1 MSAVIKNVILRVFRS
16 PKYLIFS
23 ALFPIFLVLIL
34 GSLLSN
40 AGNSISFEQKTVYYM
55 KNNPNAKIIADFN
68 AVKDNSGKGDIKF
81 DFKETSNKEQSLKNV
96 DINKDIFIELNND
109 SIKIYVNK
117 TDNRY
122 YTYLDAIFKSVD
134 KSIEIGKEIFKISP
148 EKATSILKSNEN
160 INVKVLPKEKAPS
173 GFDYYSVAEI
183 TMMCL
188 YIMLFPI
195 SGYFED
201 KKNKTRERMKI
212 AGISNKKYFLGST
225 LGYCILS
232 FLITAPEFIFTKFI
246 LHANWGNQ
254 SLLYYIAIQL
264 LAFMVIIL
272 GMIVIYIFDD
282 MDKIMGV
289 IQGVIFPMLSFLGGA
304 YLSIPYGKN
313 TLGVFGYITYIS
325 PLRWINQGIF
335 LSIYNGE
342 NSFLIKTMIGFLIAI
357 AVFLVILLQ
366 ITRKDEARI

>member
-23 ALFPIFLVLIL
+23 ALFPIFLVIIL

-40 AGNSISFEQKTVYYM
+40 ADNSISFEQKTVYYM
-55 KNNPNAKIIADFN
+55 KNNPSTQIMADFN
-68 AVKDNSGKGDIKF
+68 AVKDNSDKGSVKF

-96 DINKDIFIELNND
+96 DINKDIFIELNKD

-117 TDNRY
+117 TDSRY
-122 YTYLDAIFKSVD
+122 YTYLDDIFKNVD

-148 EKATSILKSNEN
+148 EKAMSVLKANEN

-173 GFDYYSVAEI
+173 GFDYYSVVEL

-195 SGYFED
+195 SEYFED

-212 AGISNKKYFLGST
+212 AGISNRKYFLGSI

-232 FLITAPEFIFTKFI
+232 FLITAPGFIFTKFI
-246 LHANWGNQ
+246 LHANWGSQ

-282 MDKIMGV
+282 MDKIVGV

-304 YLSIPYGKN
+304 YISLPYGKN
-313 TLGVFGYITYIS
+313 TLGIFGYITYIS

>member
-1 MSAVIKNVILRVFRS
+1 MSAVIKNVILRVFRN

-201 KKNKTRERMKI
+201 KK
-212 AGISNKKYFLGST
+212 
-225 LGYCILS
+225 
-232 FLITAPEFIFTKFI
+232 
-246 LHANWGNQ
+246 
-254 SLLYYIAIQL
+254 
-264 LAFMVIIL
+264 
-272 GMIVIYIFDD
+272 
-282 MDKIMGV
+282 
-289 IQGVIFPMLSFLGGA
+289 
-304 YLSIPYGKN
+304 
-313 TLGVFGYITYIS
+313 
-325 PLRWINQGIF
+325 
-335 LSIYNGE
+335 
-342 NSFLIKTMIGFLIAI
+342 IKLE
-357 AVFLVILLQ
+357 
-366 ITRKDEARI
+366 KE

>member
-1 MSAVIKNVILRVFRS
+1 MSAVIKNVILRVFRN

-246 LHANWGNQ
+246 LHANWGSQ

>member
-1 MSAVIKNVILRVFRS
+1 MSAVIKNVILRVFRN

-34 GSLLSN
+34 GNLLSN
-40 AGNSISFEQKTVYYM
+40 ANDSVSFEQKTVYYM
-55 KNNPNAKIIADFN
+55 QNNPSSQIMTDFN
-68 AVKDNSGKGDIKF
+68 AVKDNIDKSDIKF
-81 DFKETSNKEQSLKNV
+81 DFKKVSNKEESLKNV
-96 DINKDIFIELNND
+96 DTNGYIFLELNKD

-117 TDNRY
+117 NNEKY

-134 KSIEIGKEIFKISP
+134 KSIETGKEIFKISP

-212 AGISNKKYFLGST
+212 AGISNKKYFLGSI

-232 FLITAPEFIFTKFI
+232 FLITAPGFIFTKFV
-246 LHANWGNQ
+246 LHANWGTQ
-254 SLLYYIAIQL
+254 PLLYYVAIQL
-264 LAFMVIIL
+264 LAFMIIIL
-272 GMIVIYIFDD
+272 GMIIIYIFDD
-282 MDKIMGV
+282 MDKIIGV
-289 IQGVIFPMLSFLGGA
+289 IQGIIFPMLSFLGGA
-304 YLSIPYGKN
+304 YISIPYGKN
-313 TLGVFGYITYIS
+313 TLGIFGYITYIS
-325 PLRWINQGIF
+325 PIRWINQGIF

-357 AVFLVILLQ
+357 AIFLVILLQ